1 MGVDESDW
9 YNVRDPV
16 VNSPRNYSPSFF
28 MQHPLLEMDIL
39 DMSIS
44 G

>member
-1 MGVDESDW
+1 MIGIIIQG
-9 YNVRDPV
+9 PV
-16 VNSPRNYSPSFF
+16 VNSPRNYSPSLF

-39 DMSIS
+39 DMLIS